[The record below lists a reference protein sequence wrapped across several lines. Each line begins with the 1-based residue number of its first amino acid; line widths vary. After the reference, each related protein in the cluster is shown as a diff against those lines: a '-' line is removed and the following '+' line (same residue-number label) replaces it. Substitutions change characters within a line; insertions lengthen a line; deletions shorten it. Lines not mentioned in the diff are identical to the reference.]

1 MTVSVGD
8 PTCCSPLDLLEA
20 VTPVMVCG
28 SQTEL
33 ACSKTG
39 LTRALYRLFL

>member
-8 PTCCSPLDLLEA
+8 PKCCSPLDLLEA
-20 VTPVMVCG
+20 VTPLVVWG

-33 ACSKTG
+33 SYSRTG
-39 LTRALYRLFL
+39 LTRAL